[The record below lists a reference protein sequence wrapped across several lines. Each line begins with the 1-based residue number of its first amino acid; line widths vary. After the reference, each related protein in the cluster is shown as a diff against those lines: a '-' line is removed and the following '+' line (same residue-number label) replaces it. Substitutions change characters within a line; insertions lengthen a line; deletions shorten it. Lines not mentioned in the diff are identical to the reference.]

1 VVSYMGRLQLAKSVL
16 FAIQF
21 YWVLLF
27 ILAKAV
33 IKQVKGVLRSFLW
46 PSSDL
51 NLKGTK
57 IPWNQVCLPK
67 EEGG

>member
-1 VVSYMGRLQLAKSVL
+1 MVSYLGRLQLVNSIL
-16 FAIQF
+16 FAIQV
-21 YWVLLF
+21 YWALLF
-27 ILAKAV
+27 ILAKVV
-33 IKQVKGVLRSFLW
+33 IKKVKGVLRTFLL

-51 NLKGTK
+51 NSKGTK